1 MTGQRE
7 PMSDPHPDS
16 ALATESHEAA
26 QSGSFE
32 RDTLTWA
39 FAKLAERTL
48 EHLFSQPSPRARYA
62 RWLLEEAPRLA
73 VSAGPEQGLFL
84 TDLELEADGH
94 YSLVA
99 RPTQGEFIL
108 VARHERFHVVMA
120 AYYGVFTP
128 RPEQECVCVAH
139 FEGDAPLA
147 AHWASGLRR
156 WLERQ
161 WLAQGTAPLDAA
173 IWAHAA
179 PAEC

>member
-1 MTGQRE
+1 MIDVPT
-7 PMSDPHPDS
+7 DS
-16 ALATESHEAA
+16 PLAAQPHEAA

-39 FAKLAERTL
+39 FAKLVERTID
-48 EHLFSQPSPRARYA
+48 HLFTQPGLRARYA

-73 VSAGPEQGLFL
+73 VNAGPEQGLFL
-84 TDLELEADGH
+84 TDLELEEDGH

-108 VARHERFHVVMA
+108 VARHERFHMVMA
-120 AYYGVFTP
+120 VYYGVFTP

-139 FEGDAPLA
+139 FEGDAQLA
-147 AHWASGLRR
+147 AHWASGFRR

-161 WLAQGTAPLDAA
+161 WQAQGTAALDGAV
-173 IWAHAA
+173 WAHSA

>member
-1 MTGQRE
+1 MTGQRDR
-7 PMSDPHPDS
+7 MTDTDS
-16 ALATESHEAA
+16 AFATQTRALTHT
-26 QSGSFE
+26 GSFE
-32 RDTLTWA
+32 LDTLTWV

-48 EHLFSQPSPRARYA
+48 DHLFSQASPRARYA

-73 VSAGPEQGLFL
+73 ASAGPEQGLFL

-99 RPTQGEFIL
+99 RPTQGEFVL

-120 AYYGVFTP
+120 SYYGVFTP

-139 FEGDAPLA
+139 FEGDPQLA

-161 WLAQGTAPLDAA
+161 WQAHGTSALDAA
-173 IWAHAA
+173 LWAHTA